1 MIRVSLSA
9 LPPAEMG
16 TTMRTGL
23 LGNWSALVTLD
34 AASAVGA
41 KGASAVTEVLLAGA
55 TPTHENAFK
64 IMLVERTLA
73 SVMAQARE
81 QA

>member
-23 LGNWSALVTLD
+23 LGNWSPLETLD

-41 KGASAVTEVLLAGA
+41 KGASAVIA
-55 TPTHENAFK
+55 
-64 IMLVERTLA
+64 EREA
-73 SVMAQARE
+73 MRRRE
-81 QA
+81 RRSS